1 MFEGFVS
8 SFISLFVVMDP
19 FASIPV
25 FLSVTKGKGRNKL
38 HAASSA
44 VGIAAAVLFAFIF
57 FGQEMLSFFRVNFYS
72 LQVAGGIV
80 LLVLGVEL
88 VLGFSLTRGSYK
100 YTPAISLIG
109 TPLLT
114 GPGAITLTTILVKE
128 YGRLVV
134 SMAAILALMLCL
146 LVLWF
151 SNYFTRFIG
160 NYGIGT
166 TSRVIGIFLVAIA
179 VELILRGLVSRLA
192 ELRVEG
198 IFS

>member
-1 MFEGFVS
+1 
-8 SFISLFVVMDP
+8 
-19 FASIPV
+19 
-25 FLSVTKGKGRNKL
+25 
-38 HAASSA
+38 
-44 VGIAAAVLFAFIF
+44 
-57 FGQEMLSFFRVNFYS
+57 
-72 LQVAGGIV
+72 
-80 LLVLGVEL
+80 
-88 VLGFSLTRGSYK
+88 
-100 YTPAISLIG
+100 
-109 TPLLT
+109 
-114 GPGAITLTTILVKE
+114 VKE

>member
-25 FLSVTKGKGRNKL
+25 FLSITKGKNKL

-44 VGIAAAVLFAFIF
+44 VGIATAVLFAFIF

-88 VLGFSLTRGSYK
+88 VLGFSLTRESYK

-128 YGRLVV
+128 YGQLVV
-134 SMAAILALMLCL
+134 SMAAILALILCL

-151 SNYFTRFIG
+151 SNYFAKFIG
-160 NYGIGT
+160 NYGVGT
-166 TSRVIGIFLVAIA
+166 ASRVIGIFLVAIA

-198 IFS
+198 LFG